1 MQEPVQ
7 KIEPVTP
14 AGPSDTV
21 PHVMDRASAAL
32 APEVPPTIRSQ
43 VEVPKELEPAS
54 FPTPFSQIAL
64 RFRVD
69 PKSGQI
75 TVLVLD
81 KTSRKVLRTIPPEE
95 VEKLSAGDL
104 LELFA

>member
-7 KIEPVTP
+7 KIEPITP
-14 AGPSDTV
+14 TGKRDPSPQIVAQEVAAGEAP
-21 PHVMDRASAAL
+21 AAVQPQGETL
-32 APEVPPTIRSQ
+32 PAA
-43 VEVPKELEPAS
+43 VEGPRPVAFTE
-54 FPTPFSQIAL
+54 IAL

-81 KTSRKVLRTIPPEE
+81 KTSRRVLRTIPPEE